1 MNHSFLATILNPE
14 TELDFLAE
22 VIYQDSETLII
33 ESVWDVTNQSDVRIT
48 PELTL
53 IIEDAFL
60 EHLKSENHA
69 RNYARG
75 EDMAFAKARG
85 DFY

>member
-1 MNHSFLATILNPE
+1 MKHSFVSTILNPD

-22 VIYQDSETLII
+22 VIYQDSDTLII

-53 IIEDAFL
+53 IIEDAFA

-69 RNYARG
+69 YNYARG
-75 EDMAFAKARG
+75 EDMVLAKARG
-85 DFY
+85 YY